1 MRTPPAFE
9 WIALFLGAKIW
20 LISSFV
26 PPEARRKLAF
36 TLVELL
42 VVIAIIA
49 ILASLLLPA
58 FSKAKNKAKSI
69 VCLNHLKQWGLA
81 THFYTVDNQDFLPRE
96 GKPTPLESDLI
107 DPDYRAWYI
116 QLPEQLGLPRYR
128 DMAWRTNAFADTS
141 RSIWICPSNPRRC
154 DASSLKNNLFHYC
167 LNESFNGTGANNA
180 SVRISSIPKS
190 TAVVWLFD
198 SKNLPAVG
206 PANFVH
212 TNLHSRGA
220 QFTFLDGHAARFRS
234 SEYWDLAIDQGLNNN
249 PSLVWDPR
257 AD

>member
-96 GKPTPLESDLI
+96 GKPTPLESDLN

-167 LNESFNGTGANNA
+167 LNEHVNGTGSGNQ
-180 SVRISSIPKS
+180 VRLCAIRHP
-190 TAVVWLFD
+190 ARVVWLFD
-198 SKNLPAVG
+198 NGKLAGVAQQN
-206 PANFVH
+206 NVH
-212 TNLHSRGA
+212 TNLHNRGA
-220 QFTFLDGHAARFRS
+220 QFSFLDGHVARFKS
-234 SEYWDLAIDQGLNNN
+234 TDYWNYSTDSGRTDN
-249 PSLVWDPR
+249 PSLIWIP
-257 AD
+257 